1 MIIMLALNTLRLFEI
16 SSSVALMQ
24 AMAIKGAESIMM
36 ISNNYVI
43 ISLIC
48 ICAISIIQFFLLF
61 NLV

>member
-36 ISNNYVI
+36 ISNYYLNI
-43 ISLIC
+43 KSSIC
-48 ICAISIIQFFLLF
+48 ICIASII
-61 NLV
+61 